1 MPLLE
6 GVLQQMFL
14 LGQHDHFFVYQTA
27 TSYRLPDSLPPHVQC
42 RVLGEVTFWC
52 DLDRAAAQ
60 DRIEVLFRCYP
71 SDETIA
77 FPMRRQIVLVPDL
90 QHEDM
95 PEFFDAEVLARR
107 QVAFAQAIGNAGALA
122 VLSEY
127 GRTTLLA
134 RYPQLQADVFLMPPA
149 STLHRDDLDQP
160 LSQEEQAALPPQPFF
175 FFPANLWPHKNH
187 RTLFRALEIMHQQ
200 HGQPVALVLT
210 GDPTGWPELQ
220 ANCMGLPVS
229 HLGFV
234 SRRLLAELYRRAGAL
249 VYFSRY
255 EGFGIPLLE
264 AFAMGTPVLCGNTT
278 SLPEIGGD
286 AVLSC
291 DPLDAPAIA
300 ALMARILDDDELRSQ
315 LVERGRQQLD
325 RYTWRRPAQN
335 LLDAC
340 GRVAATPIDHPA
352 LLAALDI
359 SSERLHASETDR
371 VARLADIHQ
380 LNNDLR
386 QVQAQL
392 AASEADR
399 VARQGIIDRL
409 TADLAAS
416 EADRA
421 ARLELIHQQDD
432 QVGRLRVQLAESEA
446 DRAAQIEATRPLQAQ
461 LAASEADRAARL
473 DTILRQE
480 AMIYKL
486 RSDLSVA
493 QSRLWMR
500 VGRKI
505 KRILV
510 SAWQS

>member
-1 MPLLE
+1 
-6 GVLQQMFL
+6 
-14 LGQHDHFFVYQTA
+14 
-27 TSYRLPDSLPPHVQC
+27 
-42 RVLGEVTFWC
+42 
-52 DLDRAAAQ
+52 
-60 DRIEVLFRCYP
+60 
-71 SDETIA
+71 
-77 FPMRRQIVLVPDL
+77 
-90 QHEDM
+90 
-95 PEFFDAEVLARR
+95 
-107 QVAFAQAIGNAGALA
+107 
-122 VLSEY
+122 
-127 GRTTLLA
+127 
-134 RYPQLQADVFLMPPA
+134 
-149 STLHRDDLDQP
+149 
-160 LSQEEQAALPPQPFF
+160 
-175 FFPANLWPHKNH
+175 
-187 RTLFRALEIMHQQ
+187 MHQQ

-300 ALMARILDDDELRSQ
+300 ALMAQILDDDELRSQ

-493 QSRLWMR
+493 QSRLWMP